1 MPLAIHHL
9 PPVALDFRGRARSLA
24 PNFHSKGSSV
34 RLILMTTL
42 TAALT
47 GSAALAQGAPPA
59 AKPATAAEAKPA
71 ATGPFTL
78 EALPYAYEALEP
90 VIDAETMRIHHGGH
104 HKAYVDNLNKAVAA
118 NSALAGQSLEKILA
132 NVSRYDAAVRNNA
145 GGHYNH
151 TLFWK
156 LMAPPGKGGAP
167 SKALADQINKD
178 FKSLDEFK
186 KAFAD
191 AGAKRFGS
199 GWAWLVWTGDKL
211 QVGSTPNQDNPLMDA
226 SELKGTPVI
235 GNDVWEHAYYL
246 KHRNKRD
253 AYLSG
258 WWEVLNWNE
267 ANRLF
272 DEARAAKKK

>member
-1 MPLAIHHL
+1 
-9 PPVALDFRGRARSLA
+9 
-24 PNFHSKGSSV
+24 
-34 RLILMTTL
+34 MTTL

-47 GSAALAQGAPPA
+47 GSAAFAQGAAQPAKPAPAAA
-59 AKPATAAEAKPA
+59 AKPAASA
-71 ATGPFTL
+71 PFTL
-78 EALPYAYEALEP
+78 EDLPYAYEALEP
-90 VIDAETMRIHHGGH
+90 VIDAETMRIHHDAH
-104 HKAYVDNLNKAVAA
+104 HKSYVDNLNKAVAA
-118 NSALAGQSLEKILA
+118 NSALSGQSLEKILA
-132 NVSRYDAAVRNNA
+132 NVSRYDAVVRNNA

-156 LMAPPGKGGAP
+156 LMAPPGKTGTP
-167 SKALADQINKD
+167 SKALAEQINKD
-178 FKSLDEFK
+178 FKSLEEFK
-186 KAFAD
+186 KAFAE
-191 AGAKRFGS
+191 AGTKRFGS

-235 GNDVWEHAYYL
+235 ANDVWEHAYYL

-253 AYLSG
+253 AYLAA